1 MERTSPLIFP
11 SSQTKATALA
21 LLIALALGGCAELP
35 ALDQLG
41 AVKPANEYQSG
52 KSLAAPASEWPT
64 ECWWQAYGD
73 PQLDTLVDEAL
84 RDSPDMAGVLARLRR
99 ASALVETSNAALLPQ
114 VSANASVTDQKLS
127 YNYLT
132 PRSAT
137 PTGWRDYGQATVNL
151 NWEIDFWGK
160 NRAGLAAATSQLAAS
175 RAEFAQA
182 RLTLAA
188 SLAANYAEL
197 ARLFAARDMADRSVE
212 IRSRTVSLFSERFEN
227 GMETRGSLNEAR
239 ARLSVAQGDQLSLN
253 EQIGLQCNRLAALLG
268 AGPDRALTI
277 KRPAIN
283 LKSNF
288 GLPAELATDLLGR
301 RPDVMAARLQVEAQM
316 HRVDQKKA
324 EFYPNVNLSG
334 FIGLQSLG
342 LDTLARSG
350 SVFGSIG
357 PAVSLP
363 IFTAGRLQ
371 GELRQTAATYNETVA
386 GYNSTLVHALEEVAS
401 AGLSMK
407 ALAAQLG
414 KGEEAVAES
423 SEAHRIA
430 RNRYEGGLAGY
441 LEVLSAED
449 LLLNNQRNLADL
461 QSRAFS
467 LDVAL
472 KRALG
477 GGYRYDHI

>member
-1 MERTSPLIFP
+1 MQRELPPSYSFSPPKVSALVLI
-11 SSQTKATALA
+11 LA
-21 LLIALALGGCAELP
+21 LGLGGCAQLP

-41 AVKPANEYQSG
+41 SVQAASSYQTE
-52 KSLAAPASEWPT
+52 KSFSAPLSAWPT
-64 ECWWQAYGD
+64 ERWWQGYGD

-84 RDSPDMAGVLARLRR
+84 RDSPDMAAVTARLRR
-99 ASALVETSNAALLPQ
+99 AAAFVDSSHAALLPQ
-114 VSANASVTDQKLS
+114 LSAGASVTGQALS

-137 PTGWRDYGQATVNL
+137 PTGWQDYGQATL
-151 NWEIDFWGK
+151 NASWELDFWGK
-160 NRAGLAAATSQLAAS
+160 NRAGLAAATSQLEAS

-182 RLTLAA
+182 RLSLAA
-188 SLAANYAEL
+188 GIAANYAEL
-197 ARLFAARDMADRSVE
+197 ARLFAARDIAERSVE
-212 IRSRTVSLFSERFEN
+212 IRTKTVALFSERFVN
-227 GMETRGSLNEAR
+227 GMETKGSLGEAR
-239 ARLSVAQGDQLSLN
+239 ARLAVAQGDQLSIN
-253 EQIGLQCNRLAALLG
+253 EQIGLQCNRLAALAG
-268 AGPDRALTI
+268 SGPDRALSI
-277 KRPAIN
+277 KRPVVN
-283 LKSNF
+283 LTGDF
-288 GLPAELATDLLGR
+288 GLPAEIATDLLGR
-301 RPDVMAARLQVEAQM
+301 RPDVTAARLQVEAQL

-342 LDTLARSG
+342 LDTLVRSG

-371 GELRQTAATYNETVA
+371 GELRQSAAAYNEALA
-386 GYNSTLVHALEEVAS
+386 GYHGTLIHALEEVAS

-407 ALAAQLG
+407 SLAAQVAR
-414 KGEEAVAES
+414 GEEAVGDS

-430 RNRYEGGLAGY
+430 RNRYEGGLANY

-449 LLLNNQRNLADL
+449 LLLNNQRNLAGL

-477 GGYRYDHI
+477 GGYRHDKM